1 MSEFPFIR
9 PSLARRALATAI
21 AVAGLAA
28 AAPAAAGAVTISP
41 LPGTPDAMPATQI
54 SILGTAASNIASVTV
69 VGSTSG
75 VHPGSLQSYSSGP
88 GASYVLESAFQ
99 EGEQVNVTVVLHEG
113 GTLEDQFTVAH
124 LGPSEKLLTAEGS
137 KPEDLEH
144 FKTEPELLP
153 PKVQVNLADATLEGD
168 FFLDP
173 LPAPTIH
180 VGAKLIE
187 FEPVGPNGLMIL
199 DPEGKLLW
207 WHQLPKGTVGSNMEE
222 VTYEGR
228 PALAWWQGSVTETA
242 FGLGEGVIANSSYEP
257 IAHVRAGNGEEAD
270 IHELNIT
277 PSGQAWIDT
286 VEPVCLPECDSEH
299 EPVLDASVQ
308 EIDIATGLVMWEWDA
323 MGHIPEAESEVE
335 PENGV
340 WDPYHLN
347 SVQPL
352 PEGRVL
358 VSLRDTSGVYLLEQS
373 GAIVWQ
379 IAGKN
384 SSFTRG
390 SRTRFYF
397 QHDARL
403 QGKKLERLTLFDD
416 EAGPPVYGAS
426 RGLILRIHGDKV
438 SLVHQ
443 YLRSATT
450 VAPAEGS
457 MQTMRHGEA
466 VVGYGATQYFSE
478 FSRGGEPERKGTML
492 FDAQL
497 PHGDGTYR
505 VFRFGWE
512 GMPTTRRSSSPN
524 GNRWSGE
531 RLRELERR
539 DPRRPVAGARG
550 RRRGPADPRRDVPV
564 DRLRDGDAGHQHRL
578 GVRSARARRARRSA
592 GQLGTDDGE
601 LTRGEGRGAGR
612 DGARPATSVRCV
624 GQR

>member
-1 MSEFPFIR
+1 MPAFPFIQ
-9 PSLARRALATAI
+9 PSLARRVLVTAI
-21 AVAGLAA
+21 AAAGIAA
-28 AAPAAAGAVTISP
+28 GAPTTAGAVTISP

-54 SILGTAASNIASVTV
+54 SILGTPVSNIASVTV
-69 VGSTSG
+69 VGSESG
-75 VHPGSLQSYSSGP
+75 LHPGALQSYGSAA

-99 EGEQVNVTVVLHEG
+99 EGEQVTVAVVLREG
-113 GTLEDQFTVAH
+113 GTLDDQFTIAD
-124 LGPSEKLLTAEGS
+124 LGPTEKLLTAEGS

-153 PKVQVNLADATLEGD
+153 PKVQVNRADPTLEGD

-222 VTYEGR
+222 VTYQGQ

-257 IAHVRAGNGEEAD
+257 VAHVRAGNGEEAD

-286 VEPVCLPECDSEH
+286 VEPVCLPVCDSEH
-299 EPVLDASVQ
+299 EPVLDANVQ
-308 EIDIATGLVMWEWDA
+308 EIDIQTGLVMWEWSA
-323 MGHIPEAESEVE
+323 MGHVPEEESEVE
-335 PENGV
+335 PANGV

-352 PEGRVL
+352 PEGRV
-358 VSLRDTSGVYLLEQS
+358 VISLRDTSGVYLLDES

-379 IAGKN
+379 IAGKK
-384 SSFTRG
+384 STFTR
-390 SRTRFYF
+390 SRRTHFYF

-403 QGKKLERLTLFDD
+403 EGKNLEQLTLFDD

-426 RGLILRIHGDKV
+426 RGLILRIHGTKV

-443 YLRSATT
+443 YPRSATT

-457 MQTMRHGEA
+457 MQRMRHGEA
-466 VVGYGATQYFSE
+466 VVGYGATPYFSE
-478 FSRGGEPERKGTML
+478 FSRGGEPQRKGELL

-505 VFRFGWE
+505 VFRFRWE
-512 GMPTTRRSSSPN
+512 GMPDTSPKLAAERESLDAVTLYASWNGATRIASWQVLAGEEADALTPAGTYPWTGFETQMGVTSTDSVFEVRALGAHGEVLGSS
-524 GNRWSGE
+524 G
-531 RLRELERR
+531 
-539 DPRRPVAGARG
+539 PVTAN
-550 RRRGPADPRRDVPV
+550 
-564 DRLRDGDAGHQHRL
+564 
-578 GVRSARARRARRSA
+578 
-592 GQLGTDDGE
+592 
-601 LTRGEGRGAGR
+601 
-612 DGARPATSVRCV
+612 
-624 GQR
+624 